1 MLRSQSAPPFPA
13 PRYAHVFILYI
24 CISVP
29 VLQMVPVM
37 WSKVSQKEKNKCCI
51 LMHIYE
57 SIKMVLINL
66 FAEPF
71 LYKRPITISYGQVSE
86 TLPKVRKVFRT
97 YWKVS
102 NMRTGTCSDHCCV

>member
-1 MLRSQSAPPFPA
+1 MLQLPVCPTLPC

-37 WSKVSQKEKNKCCI
+37 WSKVSQKEKNKCI

-57 SIKMVLINL
+57 SRKMVVINL

-71 LYKRPITISYGQVSE
+71 LYKRPITINYG
-86 TLPKVRKVFRT
+86 
-97 YWKVS
+97 
-102 NMRTGTCSDHCCV
+102 